1 MSLIAGHGSM
11 PTGVSYTTRTKPI
24 LFGLTQE
31 WSQRTHGTKRILP
44 EIADTAVHRYSSI
57 FDYRKV
63 LVYEE
68 GEIRRKRMGSVLDFA
83 LPARKVARFIG
94 LPER

>member
-44 EIADTAVHRYSSI
+44 EIADTALHRYSSTC
-57 FDYRKV
+57 DYRKV

-68 GEIRRKRMGSVLDFA
+68 GEIRCLA
-83 LPARKVARFIG
+83 LAVAKPIPMTSG
-94 LPER
+94 KEA